1 MNITLREHI
10 AIEIFRLGVKWVIVE
25 VLAPMLSSATGP
37 FRMNE
42 W

>member
-25 VLAPMLSSATGP
+25 VLCPDAQLSDRTVP
-37 FRMNE
+37 NE
-42 W
+42 